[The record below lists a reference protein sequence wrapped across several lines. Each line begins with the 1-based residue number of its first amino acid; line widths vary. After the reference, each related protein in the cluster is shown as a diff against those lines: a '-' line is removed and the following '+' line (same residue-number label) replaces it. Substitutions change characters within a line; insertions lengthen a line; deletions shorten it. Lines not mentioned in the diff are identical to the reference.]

1 MGYGVG
7 ISTLI
12 ISVGLYESA
21 NVVRQPCILYVS
33 AEESFS
39 RVTSHAVGRG
49 HERHGR

>member
-39 RVTSHAVGRG
+39 RGTSHAVGQRQ
-49 HERHGR
+49 ERLGR

>member
-1 MGYGVG
+1 MGYGIG
-7 ISTLI
+7 ISILK

-39 RVTSHAVGRG
+39 RVTSHAVGQRQ
-49 HERHGR
+49 ERLGR